1 MTRLL
6 VRLTREHV
14 QRLDETVASLRD
26 TCDADRSMVEH
37 EGDEDL
43 GPGSAAK
50 ESVAIRGEWD
60 DSAFLARLAANR
72 GPDLVVVSDP
82 SGQLRYVSQSAERIL
97 GINPRKEPVSHILHF
112 VHPDDGMAVL
122 SALGEAA
129 DHLGYHEPVEVRV
142 RNSND
147 RWVDCEVNAQGIDGP
162 GGTWSIMAIRGLS
175 DRSVVTDRRDGLQRL
190 VHNASLECA
199 RSRWFDADEVVEHLT
214 RTLAGILGASVVEL
228 AWSDDKPQLENPMRI
243 GVHWRTRGDEPW
255 PDHHL
260 FTKGA
265 QFESFGLRGPAASF
279 FTQVHKDLSI
289 AGDVRGGAHYLE
301 AGVDSAVEI
310 LVSPRG
316 PEAVIRLGFSDG
328 AAGWRGI
335 YSEEVGQLGLIMMST
350 LRRCEAERRL
360 NERARRD
367 SLTGL
372 LNREEL
378 YRLLSEDLDST
389 PEPGS
394 VGVIYG
400 DIDRFKNLNDRFGH
414 AVGDEV
420 LKDIGRVLTESIGEG
435 DLAARFGGDE
445 FAIVCRRLESHDQ
458 MDAVAAR
465 VSQGVSQLATTC
477 VDIRM
482 SLGCSTWEPGVGA
495 DELIGAADSAMYEN
509 KRRAASESG

>member
-1 MTRLL
+1 
-6 VRLTREHV
+6 
-14 QRLDETVASLRD
+14 
-26 TCDADRSMVEH
+26 MVEH
-37 EGDEDL
+37 EGGEDL
-43 GPGSAAK
+43 DPGSAAE
-50 ESVAIRGEWD
+50 ESAVIRGEWD
-60 DSAFLARLAANR
+60 DSAFLARLAADR
-72 GPDLVVVSDP
+72 GPDLMVVSDP
-82 SGQLRYVSQSAERIL
+82 SGQLRYVSRSAERIL
-97 GINPRKEPVSHILHF
+97 GIDPREGPVSHILHF

-162 GGTWSIMAIRGLS
+162 RGTWSIMAIRGLS
-175 DRSVVTDRRDGLQRL
+175 DRSLVKDRRDGLQRL

-214 RTLAGILGASVVEL
+214 RTLAGILGASVIEL
-228 AWSDDKPQLENPMRI
+228 AWSDDNPQSANPMRV
-243 GVHWRTRGDEPW
+243 GVHWRTRGNEPW

-265 QFESFGLRGPAASF
+265 QFESFGLRDPAANF

-289 AGDVRGGAHYLE
+289 AEEARGGAHYLE

-316 PEAVIRLGFSDG
+316 PEAVMRLGFSDA

-335 YSEEVGQLGLIMMST
+335 YSEPVGQLGLIMMST

-360 NERARRD
+360 NERVRRD

-389 PEPGS
+389 LKPGS

-414 AVGDEV
+414 AVGDDV
-420 LKDIGRVLTESIGEG
+420 LRDIGRVFADSLAEG

-445 FAIVCRRLESHDQ
+445 FAVVCSGLESHDQ
-458 MDAVAAR
+458 LSAVALRIA
-465 VSQGVSQLATTC
+465 QGVSQLATRG
-477 VDIRM
+477 VGVRI
-482 SLGCSTWEPGVGA
+482 SLGCSTWEPGMDA
-495 DELIGAADSAMYEN
+495 DELISAADSAMYEN
-509 KRRAASESG
+509 KRQAASGSG